1 MKLVVEGRQ
10 EVSKRR
16 VRIVIPCYE
25 SIYPCASDLSSITV
39 YLKEGEEIEVYDN
52 GQKVQNVD
60 VLKLGR
66 HKEENNY
73 YHICMWD
80 TTVGGYLDVTMD
92 FHLEG
97 IHITVFADNYDE
109 SKIVQTNYGQ

>member
-10 EVSKRR
+10 EVSKRY

-39 YLKEGEEIEVYDN
+39 YLKKEEEIEVYDN
-52 GQKVQNVD
+52 KQKVQNVD
-60 VLKLGR
+60 VLKLSR
-66 HKEENNY
+66 HEENNY

-80 TTVGGYLDVTMD
+80 TTMGGYLDVTMD
-92 FHLEG
+92 FYLEG
-97 IHITVFADNYDE
+97 IRITVFADDYDE

>member
-1 MKLVVEGRQ
+1 M
-10 EVSKRR
+10 SKRY

-25 SIYPCASDLSSITV
+25 SIYPCVSDLSSITV

-60 VLKLGR
+60 VLRLSNLK
-66 HKEENNY
+66 ENNY

-92 FHLEG
+92 FYLEG
-97 IHITVFADNYDE
+97 ISITVFADDYDK
-109 SKIVQTNYGQ
+109 SKIVQTNAER